1 MKLAINPYYSQV
13 RQIKLKTI
21 QDLQHHLK
29 IHGPAQHVVHD
40 CETDWWWFADDRNR
54 LLEEVFNSGSR
65 VVFAPKTDAARPSD
79 DLWEVQSDL
88 VPHVE
93 DFRLESPFIS
103 AKMNTD
109 TLTDLFWTEFLNQE
123 HERFAYWDLENPDNG
138 FEAYLFYRELMET
151 GGAGE
156 KSAD

>member
-1 MKLAINPYYSQV
+1 MSINAYYSRV

-21 QDLQHHLK
+21 QDLRHHLK

-65 VVFAPKTDAARPSD
+65 VVFAPKAASAKPAEH
-79 DLWEVQSDL
+79 LWEIQSDL
-88 VPHVE
+88 APHVK
-93 DFRLESPFIS
+93 DFRLESPFLS
-103 AKMNTD
+103 AQMKTD
-109 TLTDLFWTEFLNQE
+109 ALTDLFWTEFLSQE

-138 FEAYLFYRELMET
+138 FEAYLFYRELQET
-151 GGAGE
+151 GFSGE
-156 KSAD
+156 N